1 MSASDPGL
9 LASLWDGFITFA
21 AEGLTGASW
30 WQTLIVALVLT
41 HITIASVT
49 IYLHRH
55 SAHRSLDLH
64 PIPAHFFRFW
74 LWLTTGMVTKE
85 WTAIHRKHHAKC
97 EQDGDPHSPQV
108 FGIKKV
114 FWEGSEL
121 YRAEAKNRETLE
133 RYGHNTPTDWIERN
147 LYTRHSRL
155 GVSLMLIVNVALF
168 GALGV
173 TVWAIQMIWI
183 PVTAAGIINGIGH
196 WWGYRNFEATDAS
209 TNVSPWGILIGGEEL
224 HNNHHTYPTSAK
236 LSVKPYEFDIGWLYI
251 SVLSALG
258 LATVKKVAPRVAYGD
273 VKPVADEKTLEAV
286 IAHRYEI
293 MAGYARELRAAC
305 KSELQSIKA
314 RSGDVSALQAAKRW
328 LHRDDDKV
336 PAAVKPQLAQARA
349 QHPVLDQMVTMREEL
364 RALWSSTT
372 ASREQLAAD
381 LQAWC
386 RRAEESG
393 IAALRDFS
401 LRLRAAHA

>member
-1 MSASDPGL
+1 MNASDTMIATLWNGL
-9 LASLWDGFITFA
+9 VTFLDQ
-21 AEGLTGASW
+21 GLTGASW
-30 WQTLIVALVLT
+30 WQAILVALVLT

-55 SAHRSLDLH
+55 SAHRALDLH

-74 LWLTTGMVTKE
+74 LWMTTGMVTKE

-97 EQDGDPHSPQV
+97 EREGDPHSPVV

-114 FWEGSEL
+114 FWQGSEL
-121 YRAEAKNRETLE
+121 YRAEAKNQETLD
-133 RYGHNTPTDWIERN
+133 RFGHNTPDDWIERH
-147 LYTRHSRL
+147 LYTRHSAL
-155 GVSLMLIVNVALF
+155 GVSLMLILNVALF
-168 GALGV
+168 GALGL
-173 TVWAIQMIWI
+173 TVWAIQMAWI
-183 PVTAAGIINGIGH
+183 PITAAGIINGIGH
-196 WWGYRNFEATDAS
+196 WWGYRNFEAQDAS

-251 SVLSALG
+251 SVLQTLG
-258 LATVKKVAPRVAYGD
+258 LATVKKLPPKMAFGD
-273 VKPVADEKTLEAV
+273 VKPVADEKTLEAI
-286 IAHRYEI
+286 IANRYEV
-293 MAGYARELRAAC
+293 MAGFARELRAAC
-305 KSELQSIKA
+305 QRELDGVKA
-314 RSGDVSALQAAKRW
+314 RSADAAVLQAARRW

-336 PAAVKPQLAQARA
+336 PADIKPQLALARA
-349 QHPVLDQMVTMREEL
+349 EHPVLEKMVTMREEL
-364 RALWSSTT
+364 RALWTGT
-372 ASREQLAAD
+372 NATREQLAAD

-401 LRLRAAHA
+401 IQLRSARV